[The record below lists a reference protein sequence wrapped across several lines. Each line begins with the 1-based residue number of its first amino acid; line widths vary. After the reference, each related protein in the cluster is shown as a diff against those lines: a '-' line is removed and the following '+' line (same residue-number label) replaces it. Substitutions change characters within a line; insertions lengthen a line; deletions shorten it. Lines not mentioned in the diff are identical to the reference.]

1 MLVDSIFG
9 LVARSVLWVQN
20 GLLAVPLA
28 VSGWM
33 DGDPFDEARSGVYRI
48 YRTVKG
54 LLEVVIVMAALII
67 LVRIVLKMMSGDK
80 DSARHLLWW
89 VIGLAFG
96 FAMLEVLYGLA
107 I

>member
-1 MLVDSIFG
+1 
-9 LVARSVLWVQN
+9 
-20 GLLAVPLA
+20 
-28 VSGWM
+28 
-33 DGDPFDEARSGVYRI
+33 
-48 YRTVKG
+48 
-54 LLEVVIVMAALII
+54 MAALII